1 MELFK
6 NALLYKLEE
15 FENASMDEKVWKW
28 SFSKMMTSQKPC
40 DFSAQ
45 VYLKHKQS
53 QISLV

>member
-1 MELFK
+1 MELFY

-15 FENASMDEKVWKW
+15 FENASMDEKVWKL

-45 VYLKHKQS
+45 VYLKHKQR